1 MKRHL
6 ACAAAALLI
15 AAGQPV
21 AGNAADLVSTQKL
34 AWRVAAALATDAVD
48 ICERRG
54 CSVTASVVDAA
65 GLEQALVKS
74 DAAHPQSV
82 TIAYRKAY
90 TAMAYGGLFRMN
102 STGEIAAAL
111 PQLAAGPL
119 NTVPGVLIVAGGVT
133 IRSGETVI
141 GGLGVS
147 GAPGGD
153 KDEACARTAL
163 QNIIERLQPKQ

>member
-54 CSVTASVVDAA
+54 FSVTASVVDAA

-90 TAMAYGGLFRMN
+90 TAMAYGG
-102 STGEIAAAL
+102 
-111 PQLAAGPL
+111 
-119 NTVPGVLIVAGGVT
+119 
-133 IRSGETVI
+133 TVI